1 MTFLNKGQY
10 LSKYKGEVVCLW
22 FQSVRNKWSKL
33 VFRCPGDFEDL
44 RQCLNQDGIIGGHS
58 SKKTLSESEII
69 YARGENLRQV
79 LVVHEISPDFQ

>member
-1 MTFLNKGQY
+1 M
-10 LSKYKGEVVCLW
+10 CLW

-33 VFRCPGDFEDL
+33 VFRCPGDFKDL

-69 YARGENLRQV
+69 YTRGENLRQV
-79 LVVHEISPDFQ
+79 LVVNEISPDFQ